1 MTFTERNNGRDS
13 VPTNRFTE
21 ISVECLQE
29 VEIMTAWW
37 VAQLC
42 AGRCDSFPV
51 ILSLISRTKCVS
63 IPRNRMGEF
72 RKYGSVGGAPGNRC
86 FYPAVV
92 IRISSPEA
100 DES

>member
-1 MTFTERNNGRDS
+1 M
-13 VPTNRFTE
+13 PTNRFTE

-86 FYPAVV
+86 FYPARAKISPGRWERTRVRE
-92 IRISSPEA
+92 IRYC
-100 DES
+100 